1 MKYVD
6 GFVIAVPEKNLPAYR
21 KMAEEAGKIW
31 KKYGAL
37 EYIESVGEDLNPDV
51 PGEMKGTTFPQMA
64 GAKPGETVVF
74 SYILFNSRQH
84 RDEVNAKVM
93 KDPFMTSPEQ
103 KDQQMPFD
111 LKRMAYGG
119 FKVIVEE
126 SNSEI
131 RSSREEKPVSVR

>member
-6 GFVIAVPEKNLPAYR
+6 GFVLVVPEKNLPTYR

-37 EYIESVGEDLNPDV
+37 EYIESVGEDLNANV
-51 PGEMKGTTFPQMA
+51 PPEMKGVTFPQMA
-64 GAKPGETVVF
+64 GTRTGETVVF

-93 KDPFMTSPEQ
+93 KDPFMTSQSPSQE
-103 KDQQMPFD
+103 MPFD
-111 LKRMAYGG
+111 MKRAAYGG
-119 FKVIVEE
+119 FEVIVEA
-126 SNSEI
+126 
-131 RSSREEKPVSVR
+131 

>member
-6 GFVIAVPEKNLPAYR
+6 GFVLVLSEKNLPAYR

-31 KKYGAL
+31 KKHGAL

-51 PGEMKGTTFPQMA
+51 PLDMPQEMKGVTFPQMA
-64 GAKPGETVVF
+64 GTRTGETVVF

-93 KDPFMTSPEQ
+93 ADPIMTSQSPSQE
-103 KDQQMPFD
+103 MPFD
-111 LKRMAYGG
+111 MKRMAYGG
-119 FKVIVEE
+119 FSVIVEA
-126 SNSEI
+126 
-131 RSSREEKPVSVR
+131 

>member
-6 GFVIAVPEKNLPAYR
+6 GFVLVIPEKNLPDYR
-21 KMAEEAGKIW
+21 KMAEEAGRKW

-37 EYIESVGEDLNPDV
+37 EYIESVGEDLDPDV
-51 PGEMKGTTFPQMA
+51 PTEMKRVTFLQIA

-93 KDPFMTSPEQ
+93 KEMEAEWQKPEN
-103 KDQQMPFD
+103 KDKPMPFD
-111 LKRMAYGG
+111 MKRMAYGG
-119 FKVIVEE
+119 FEVIVEA
-126 SNSEI
+126 
-131 RSSREEKPVSVR
+131 